1 MVLLYFLNYI
11 MADALNS
18 SFASLDE
25 LEISEIEQL
34 ATLPNVDNFTSCKCR
49 GRYCCLRERG
59 RNFCPCKSM
68 NKYCSSAC
76 QCHKEDFGR
85 CLNSRNLYESDSEE
99 SDRETVS
106 FAVCIIMKLKTT

>member
-1 MVLLYFLNYI
+1 

-18 SFASLDE
+18 SFASLEE

-59 RNFCPCKSM
+59 
-68 NKYCSSAC
+68 

-85 CLNSRNLYESDSEE
+85 CLNSRNMYESDSEE